1 MQNEKVRSDKY
12 MKGGMNLKDNT
23 QASPVKGIST
33 NSEQYDLGK
42 IKKYS
47 AGSKGYPS
55 QALPNSI

>member
-1 MQNEKVRSDKY
+1 MDK
-12 MKGGMNLKDNT
+12 MKGNYSYDKGMNIKDNT
-23 QASPVKGIST
+23 QASPVKSINT
-33 NSEQYDLGK
+33 NSDQYDVSK

>member
-1 MQNEKVRSDKY
+1 MDKVKSSNSS
-12 MKGGMNLKDNT
+12 KGGITIKDNT
-23 QASPVKGIST
+23 QASPVKSINT

-55 QALPNSI
+55 PALPNSI

>member
-1 MQNEKVRSDKY
+1 MDK
-12 MKGGMNLKDNT
+12 MKSNNSSASGMNLKDNT
-23 QASPVKGIST
+23 QASPVKSINT
-33 NSEQYDLGK
+33 NSEQYDVSR

>member
-1 MQNEKVRSDKY
+1 MDKVKSDKSSA
-12 MKGGMNLKDNT
+12 KGMSLKDNT
-23 QASPVKGIST
+23 QASPVKSIKT

-47 AGSKGYPS
+47 CGSKGYPS

>member
-1 MQNEKVRSDKY
+1 MDKVKSDKSSV
-12 MKGGMNLKDNT
+12 KGINIKDNT
-23 QASPVKGIST
+23 QASPVKSIKT

-47 AGSKGYPS
+47 CGSKGYPS